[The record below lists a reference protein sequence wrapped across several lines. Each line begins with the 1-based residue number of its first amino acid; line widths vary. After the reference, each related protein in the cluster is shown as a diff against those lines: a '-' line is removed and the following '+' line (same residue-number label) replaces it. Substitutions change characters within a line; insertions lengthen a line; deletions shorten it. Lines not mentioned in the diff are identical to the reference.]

1 MVTVTITADRYTIV
15 VDHEGHRY
23 TQTMESTG
31 YGAKGASPYDD
42 NFASPRLQV
51 TVSYGAKGV
60 DPYNDSEDTLELSDD
75 LVDRLTSLSG
85 AAYDI
90 MAALREEG

>member
-31 YGAKGASPYDD
+31 YGAKGVDPYDD
-42 NFASPRLQV
+42 F
-51 TVSYGAKGV
+51 
-60 DPYNDSEDTLELSDD
+60 EDILELSDD
-75 LVDRLTSLSG
+75 LVDGLSSISG
-85 AAYDI
+85 AAYDV
-90 MAALREEG
+90 MAALREEE